1 MDESIFQ
8 AEIRESI
15 KYLYPVSHYKKIPDP
30 SKFDV
35 NNTIK
40 RPYDG
45 YFVSRDQFV
54 SFEYKIIKE
63 PISFP
68 FDRVDDNQIY
78 NLLCVAQN
86 FQLALLLINYRF
98 NLSEKQMQKYSVEN
112 DKHNFTLCLEI
123 AKFLQLKK
131 LYKHFLFKKSIPFEY
146 IWELY
151 QKKSNLIIN
160 WEKIGEQYIW
170 NLKPIIEVRGGL

>member
-30 SKFDV
+30 SRFDV

-45 YFVSRDQFV
+45 YFVNRNQFV
-54 SFEYKIIKE
+54 SFEYKIMKE
-63 PISFP
+63 PASFP
-68 FDRVDDNQIY
+68 FDNVDDNQIY
-78 NLLCVAQN
+78 NLLHVSQN

-98 NLSEKQMQKYSVEN
+98 NLSAKQMEKHTIEDS
-112 DKHNFTLCLEI
+112 KHNFVLCLEI
-123 AKFLQLKK
+123 AKFLQLKN
-131 LYKHFLFKKSIPFEY
+131 LYKNFLFKKSIPFEY

-151 QKKSNLIIN
+151 QKKSSLIIN
-160 WEKIGEQYIW
+160 WEKIGERYIW
-170 NLKPIIEVRGGL
+170 NLQPIIEIHGG